1 MRAVVGG
8 CFIRPRCCVRLVLR
22 TIFPRN
28 KRHCDVTMGTRV
40 TRERDRNGRKQGSV
54 EKDRLGA
61 ITALIAKQ
69 DSGLASASGS
79 RNGNVSRRRA
89 IGASAIGGRRGTRR
103 RRRRRSAESP
113 GRTHGGRLAR
123 YARRR
128 MARQAVSDSQY
139 RACKWVTIH
148 GVTPR
153 DWSLLGTKCD

>member
-1 MRAVVGG
+1 MRGVVGR
-8 CFIRPRCCVRLVLR
+8 CSICPRCCVRLVLR
-22 TIFPRN
+22 TIFPRY

-89 IGASAIGGRRGTRR
+89 IDASATGGRRGTR

-128 MARQAVSDSQY
+128 MARQAVSYRHY

-153 DWSLLGTKCD
+153 DWSLLGTKRD